1 MTDPIA
7 AHLAAVRRDRYSD
20 ATRTARRRKTFTGA
34 SKAEVRN
41 RMPRMPGPEVRLCAS
56 RSHEPSRR
64 TTRAH
69 PARWPASGIPCAIPG
84 ISLLTS
90 IQRRP

>member
-41 RMPRMPGPEVRLCAS
+41 RVSENAWAGGQAVRFSIARTVEAYHS
-56 RSHEPSRR
+56 RP
-64 TTRAH
+64 
-69 PARWPASGIPCAIPG
+69 PCAVGTFCRLSASAIC
-84 ISLLTS
+84 
-90 IQRRP
+90 R